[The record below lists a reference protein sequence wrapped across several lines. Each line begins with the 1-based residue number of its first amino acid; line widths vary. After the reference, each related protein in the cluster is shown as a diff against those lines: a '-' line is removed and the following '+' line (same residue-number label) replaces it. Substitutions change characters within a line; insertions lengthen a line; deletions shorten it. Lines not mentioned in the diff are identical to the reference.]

1 MNKYEQVKRDLRAT
15 KIKRELYR
23 IYGLAMLLLP
33 IILWIIL
40 LTSKGFEW
48 DRAKIAIMLMAS
60 YGGGFAAWY
69 IFTEPFKDLDDEVI
83 NLEIQYETLA
93 EEQFSIIQSQ
103 MRLPN
108 N

>member
-33 IILWIIL
+33 IVLWILL

-48 DRAKIAIMLMAS
+48 TNGKIVMMLCAS
-60 YGGGFAAWY
+60 YGGGFTAWY
-69 IFTEPFKDLDDEVI
+69 IFSEPFKDLDDQVI
-83 NLEIQYETLA
+83 SLEIQCETLA

-103 MRLPN
+103 MKLPN